1 MDQSKGFRHRYY
13 LSEDGIYSFA
23 GPGEVLF
30 DLLNVFGSVIS
41 MIIFLWSGYKMFTGF
56 VADQVY
62 VTSIALRTALLA
74 LCIAGYFVDHL
85 IAAFMVRKMDKQR
98 GISLW
103 ASAAGIILTIIVG
116 PSLVLFAHHP
126 YTNATLYKRKI
137 MQG

>member
-1 MDQSKGFRHRYY
+1 MDNNEKGFRHRYY
-13 LSEDGIYSFA
+13 LSDDGVYSFA

-30 DLLNVFGSVIS
+30 DLLNVVASVIS
-41 MIIFLWSGYKMFTGF
+41 MIIFLWTGIKMFEGF
-56 VADQVY
+56 VADQAL
-62 VTSIALRTALLA
+62 TNPALRTGLLA
-74 LCIAGYFVDHL
+74 LCIVGYFIDHF

-98 GISLW
+98 GISSW
-103 ASAAGIILTIIVG
+103 ASAAGIFLTIIVG